1 MIEKLLEAFA
11 VLFITLGPVDNAAVF
26 AALAKDLPSG
36 RRRRTALR
44 AFLVSTGVMLFFSIV
59 GDDVLRFLG
68 ISLPALQISGGVL
81 LMIMSL
87 QMVIGSPGEDQFGNG
102 TNGGDIAVFPMAM
115 PLIAGPDAI
124 VAVMV
129 LVTKAQPDLV
139 LETTIIIMMVLVLFM
154 TYLAMLIATKLA
166 GLLGRGGTEIV
177 SRMLGVILCA
187 LAVQFVIDG
196 LKQSNIFH

>member
-11 VLFITLGPVDNAAVF
+11 VMFITIGPMDNAAVF
-26 AALAKDLPSG
+26 AALAKDYPPR

-44 AFLVSTGVMLFFSIV
+44 AFLVSSGVMLFFSIV

-68 ISLPALQISGGVL
+68 ISLPSLQISGGVL
-81 LMIMSL
+81 LMIMAL

-139 LETTIIIMMVLVLFM
+139 LETTIISMMVLVLFM

-166 GLLGRGGTEIV
+166 GLLGKGGVEIV

-196 LKQSNIFH
+196 LKQSNLF